1 MVSAQFDTEST
12 PPQELP
18 WWESLLS
25 NITDNVWSE
34 CVSSN
39 AMPSTSQPAT
49 IEVVDGNH
57 LKVMPTK
64 SKFHKNKRFQSSK
77 RGSKEDPPE
86 LSLVSDSS
94 SSHALIDDTINEE
107 DEEDDEL
114 VSLADTA
121 AFQSKI
127 GYTRNIIQPVV
138 SFISHPSSHIEP
150 SCRWSMSQQGESSGK
165 TTMKCNKTGPL
176 IERNNKM
183 IEGRTNPR
191 VRAHRKESEKLNQT
205 GSRMSTNDKLSDQ
218 ENHSSG
224 YGLKFISPRAARK
237 LLFTTPPVDEG
248 RLDEDGTQT
257 PTIFK
262 EARRAVEAR
271 ESCPMQDITFTRN
284 ARSGVQNPRAIRVSA
299 SNSSDDFSL
308 TCDSKPMILPTNSG
322 DISIANSAFV
332 SRRRKLF

>member
-34 CVSSN
+34 CVSST
-39 AMPSTSQPAT
+39 AAPATSQPAT
-49 IEVVDGNH
+49 IKVVDGNH

-64 SKFHKNKRFQSSK
+64 SKFLKNKRFQSSK

-86 LSLVSDSS
+86 LSLISGSS

-127 GYTRNIIQPVV
+127 YTRNIIQPVV

-150 SCRWSMSQQGESSGK
+150 SSRWSISQQGESSGR
-165 TTMKCNKTGPL
+165 TTMKCNKIGPL
-176 IERNNKM
+176 IERNNKK

-191 VRAHRKESEKLNQT
+191 VRAHRKESDKLNQVV
-205 GSRMSTNDKLSDQ
+205 SNMSTKDTLSDQ
-218 ENHSSG
+218 ENYSSG
-224 YGLKFISPRAARK
+224 YGLKFISPTTARK

-271 ESCPMQDITFTRN
+271 ESYPMQDITFTRN
-284 ARSGVQNPRAIRVSA
+284 ARSGVQNPRPIRVST

-308 TCDSKPMILPTNSG
+308 ICDSKKMLLPTNSG
-322 DISIANSAFV
+322 DISEANSAFV
-332 SRRRKLF
+332 SRRRRIF